1 MPPGDWHLRVEDIL
15 EAVNGACRYIE
26 GMSYDDFLHD
36 RRTVDAVIRKLT
48 IIGEAAVHVPD
59 AICERSPDV
68 PWVDMRAMR
77 NFVVHAYF
85 GVSEKIVWDT
95 VRNDLPGIV
104 EPLNR
109 LLSSANDGP
118 ASSAKK

>member
-1 MPPGDWHLRVEDIL
+1 MPPRDWNLRVEDIL
-15 EAVNGACRYIE
+15 EAVDWACRYIE
-26 GMSYDDFLHD
+26 GMSYDDFLND
-36 RRTVDAVIRKLT
+36 RRTVDAVVRKLT

-118 ASSAKK
+118 APLAKK